1 MDALE
6 LLLQRR
12 SASRLAAPAPTG
24 DALEAIYQA
33 GLRAPDHGALQPW
46 RFITV
51 EGEGQER
58 LSSLLHAIA
67 LEEQLEEQLDEKGIE
82 KAKNAPFRAPLIITV
97 VAHCNTETKVPQWE
111 QVASAC
117 CAVMAMQMAAQAQ
130 GFNGIWR
137 TGKWTSDAKV
147 REAFGC
153 REQDEIVGFLYLGTP
168 QLKAARVAPLD
179 SSKFVSAF

>member
-6 LLLQRR
+6 ILLQRR
-12 SASRLAAPAPTG
+12 SASRLTAPAPTG

-33 GLRAPDHGALQPW
+33 GLRAPDHGTLQPW

-51 EGEGQER
+51 DGEGQER
-58 LSSLLHAIA
+58 LSALLHGIA
-67 LEEQLEEQLDEKGIE
+67 VEEQLDEKGIE

-97 VAHCNTETKVPQWE
+97 VAHCNTETKVPHWE

-137 TGKWTSDAKV
+137 TGKWTSDEKV

-168 QLKAARVAPLD
+168 QLKSPRVAPLD
-179 SSKFVSAF
+179 SSQFVSAF